1 MTLTEGGRD
10 HGMDVTDL
18 STQPGQVLGRGNPVS
33 YLFAARGRSTAS
45 SWFSATSQAI
55 DHR

>member
-1 MTLTEGGRD
+1 
-10 HGMDVTDL
+10 MDVTDL